1 MKFAIKVLIAIAAMC
16 AFAAPA
22 FAYTINGT
30 IPGGKVSYTAVNL
43 KKPIPLNNWVK
54 LTISI
59 PQKLYHGTV
68 YAVTFCVGQKISSCT
83 GGYAFSLIP
92 GGQQNVVF
100 YDAKAFSSLGYP
112 IWLGTGLADP
122 VPYVID
128 VDYIPY

>member
-1 MKFAIKVLIAIAAMC
+1 MKSAIKTMMLGVAAC

-22 FAYTINGT
+22 FAYTISGT
-30 IPGGKVSYTAVNL
+30 IPGGKVAYTAVNL
-43 KKPIPLNNWVK
+43 QKPIPRKSWVK

-59 PQKLYHGTV
+59 PQKLYHGDV
-68 YAVTFCVGQKISSCT
+68 YSVTFCVGQKISSCT
-83 GGYAFSLIP
+83 GGYAFSVIP

-100 YDAKAFSSLGYP
+100 YDVRVFSSLGYP

-128 VDYIPY
+128 VEFLP